1 MSENV
6 ASLVNKER
14 LWARLM
20 QMARHGETPAGG
32 VNRQALSAEDIA
44 ARRDLIAWGAELGL
58 SAHTDPAGN
67 LFLRLEGRDPHAPP
81 VLSGSHLDSQPS
93 GGKFDGVYGV
103 LAALE
108 AVQAIKQSGRPLARA
123 IEIVAW
129 MNEEGSRFAPGMMG
143 SAAYAGA
150 TPLADMLPVR
160 DARGVSVAAALQ
172 ELDAAFSG
180 LPRRPLGGPV
190 AAYVEAH
197 IEQGP
202 LLERSGLSVGVVT
215 GMQGKRTF
223 QVTIKG
229 EAAHAGTSRRS
240 ERKDA
245 LLAATAVIQAL
256 AAATHDPGDVV
267 KFTVGRLDVK
277 PNVPSVVAA
286 EATFSIDLRHPDAAT
301 LRDLGDRLPGVCA
314 AAAQPC
320 KVLIEELVSAVPLQF
335 PESMRELVRESATA
349 LGIKT
354 MDILSSAG
362 HDARYLHDICPA
374 AMIFVPCKD
383 GISHNEAESA
393 TPEDLYDGTR
403 VLSQMLFT
411 LAH

>member
-6 ASLVNKER
+6 ASLVNKDR
-14 LWARLM
+14 LWTRLM

-32 VNRQALSAEDIA
+32 VNRQALSTEEIA
-44 ARRDLIAWGAELGL
+44 ARRDLIDWGAEFGL
-58 SAHTDPAGN
+58 SARADPAGN
-67 LFLRLEGRDPHAPP
+67 LFLRLEGRDAGAPP
-81 VLSGSHLDSQPS
+81 VMSGSHLDSQPN

-108 AVQAIKQSGRPLARA
+108 AVQAIKQSGEPLARA

-143 SAAYAGA
+143 TSAYAGA
-150 TPLADMLPVR
+150 ASLADILPVC
-160 DARGVSVAAALQ
+160 DSRGTSVAAALKG
-172 ELDAAFSG
+172 LDAAFPG
-180 LPRRPLGGPV
+180 LPLRPLGGPV

-202 LLERSGLSVGVVT
+202 LLERKGFSVGVVT

-223 QVTIKG
+223 RVVVKG
-229 EAAHAGTSRRS
+229 ETAHAGTSIRA

-256 AAATHDPGDVV
+256 AAAMHDAQDIV
-267 KFTVGRLDVK
+267 KFTVGRLDIK

-301 LRDLGDRLPGVCA
+301 LRDLGDRVPVICA

-320 KVLIEELVSAVPLQF
+320 KLLIEELVSAVPLQF
-335 PESMRELVRESATA
+335 PVAMRELVRESATA

-383 GISHNEAESA
+383 GVSHNEAESA

-403 VLSQMLFT
+403 VLAQMLFT

>member
-1 MSENV
+1 M
-6 ASLVNKER
+6 
-14 LWARLM
+14 
-20 QMARHGETPAGG
+20 
-32 VNRQALSAEDIA
+32 
-44 ARRDLIAWGAELGL
+44 
-58 SAHTDPAGN
+58 
-67 LFLRLEGRDPHAPP
+67 
-81 VLSGSHLDSQPS
+81 
-93 GGKFDGVYGV
+93 
-103 LAALE
+103 
-108 AVQAIKQSGRPLARA
+108 
-123 IEIVAW
+123 
-129 MNEEGSRFAPGMMG
+129 PG
-143 SAAYAGA
+143 
-150 TPLADMLPVR
+150 
-160 DARGVSVAAALQ
+160 GVSVAAALQ

>member
-1 MSENV
+1 MSEAV
-6 ASLVNKER
+6 SSLVSKER

-58 SAHTDPAGN
+58 SAHADPAGN

-81 VLSGSHLDSQPS
+81 VMSGSHLDSQPN

-108 AVQAIKQSGRPLARA
+108 AVQAIKQSGQQLTRA

-150 TPLADMLPVR
+150 ASLADMLPVR
-160 DARGVSVAAALQ
+160 DVRGVSVAAALQ

-223 QVTIKG
+223 QVAIKG

-256 AAATHDPGDVV
+256 AAAMHDPEDVV

-286 EATFSIDLRHPDAAT
+286 EAAFSIDLRHPDAAT
-301 LRDLGDRLPGVCA
+301 LRDLGDRLPGICA

-335 PESMRELVRESATA
+335 PASMRELVRDSATA

-383 GISHNEAESA
+383 GVSHNEAESA